1 MLSSTALVSLERP
14 QRYGKQ
20 LAAHIAHRVQ
30 VDEIDGGW
38 DLHIAGGHG
47 YVLPHDELEQ
57 LELKAEAEDSA
68 SFERIKEVLAKHLL
82 QFTTKIDTVVIEWE
96 DR

>member
-1 MLSSTALVSLERP
+1 MLNSTALVTLERP

-20 LAAHIAHRVQ
+20 LASHIGHRVQ

-47 YVLPHDELEQ
+47 YVLPHEDTEQ
-57 LELKAEAEDSA
+57 LELKAMAEDSA

-82 QFTTKIDTVVIEWE
+82 QFTTKIDNVIIEWE
-96 DR
+96 DQ

>member
-30 VDEIDGGW
+30 VDEIVGGW

-47 YVLPHDELEQ
+47 YVLPREESQQ

-82 QFTTKIDTVVIEWE
+82 QFTTKIGTVVIEWE

>member
-1 MLSSTALVSLERP
+1 MLFRS

-20 LAAHIAHRVQ
+20 LASHIGHRVQ

-47 YVLPHDELEQ
+47 YVLPHEDTEQ
-57 LELKAEAEDSA
+57 LELKAMAEDSA

-82 QFTTKIDTVVIEWE
+82 QFTTKIDNVIIEWE
-96 DR
+96 DQ